1 MENDLVQALLS
12 NGPWAVMAG
21 FLLLKILSAWE
32 KDRSSR
38 DTVLI
43 EFKKGIDGLTE
54 VVKDLKQ
61 AFERRTVP

>member
-1 MENDLVQALLS
+1 MENDLIKALLS

-32 KDRSSR
+32 KDRISR

-43 EFKKGIDGLTE
+43 EFKRGIDGLAD
-54 VVKDLKQ
+54 VVRDLKH
-61 AFERRTVP
+61 AIERPR

>member
-1 MENDLVQALLS
+1 
-12 NGPWAVMAG
+12 MAG
-21 FLLLKILSAWE
+21 FLLLKVLSAWE
-32 KDRSSR
+32 KDRASR

-61 AFERRTVP
+61 AFERRSA